1 MMNYDKCSF
10 LSVTFII
17 ITLGF
22 LSCFINMKF
31 FKLSMFSALVSLI
44 IVANL
49 LLILHRNSLLKY
61 CGVGDIKDNIIN
73 ILWQST
79 HTFLPGVLL
88 VILFKQLQ
96 KLKGYNSNNVL
107 MKSSIFILII
117 FFTYFTFMNFGY
129 LSNYGL
135 GFTNIQKY
143 SSLMIIIALCII
155 YFFKFI

>member
-1 MMNYDKCSF
+1 MSNFDKCAFFSA
-10 LSVTFII
+10 SFII
-17 ITLGF
+17 IILGF
-22 LSCFINMKF
+22 LSCFINMTF
-31 FKLSMFSALVSLI
+31 LKLSMFSTLIALI

-49 LLILHRNSLLKY
+49 LLFFHRKSLIKY
-61 CGVGDIKDNIIN
+61 CGIGDIKDNIIN

-96 KLKGYNSNNVL
+96 TLKGFNSSNVL
-107 MKSSIFILII
+107 MKSVVFILIM

-129 LSNYGL
+129 TSNYGV

-143 SSLMIIIALCII
+143 SSLMVIIALCII